1 MQRMRQQH
9 GFTLVEL
16 VTVLVIL
23 GLLAVAVLP
32 RMLQRNTF
40 EARTAQD
47 TLISAARQAQQLAM
61 NKAVSANV
69 QLITDNT
76 SKRIRISYTE
86 GGTQTIDT
94 RVPDGI
100 DIDDATVSYSKR
112 GDADSAAT
120 ISINSGERNVCISGA
135 GFAYAC

>member
-1 MQRMRQQH
+1 MQTTSLQH

-16 VTVLVIL
+16 ITVLVIL
-23 GLLAVAVLP
+23 GLIAVAVLP
-32 RMLQRNTF
+32 RMLQRDTF
-40 EARTAQD
+40 ETRTAQD
-47 TLISAARQAQQLAM
+47 TLLSAARQAQQLAM

-76 SKRIRISYTE
+76 NKRIRISYTE
-86 GGTQTIDT
+86 GGAQTIDT
-94 RVPDGI
+94 SVPDGI

-112 GDADSAAT
+112 GDADAAVT
-120 ISINSGERNVCISGA
+120 IAVGDRSVCISSA